1 VLTAA
6 SPPVPQDVKKRRY
19 VRGATSGATSGATR
33 EEQGKGS
40 KRIRTESGK
49 MVDMGKLD
57 KGIYKR

>member
-1 VLTAA
+1 ML
-6 SPPVPQDVKKRRY
+6 QDVKKRRY
-19 VRGATSGATSGATR
+19 VRGATS

-57 KGIYKR
+57 KGIYKK